1 MTENKI
7 KDSSWEEQI
16 KRHFMTGTIMGANAY
31 ISKISDSDSVMEA
44 VYKKVYEQNIEEHI
58 HLITNLL
65 ADERARIVEIVEG
78 KKKKRQI
85 PLNEKVMD
93 RVYDCDVAAYNQ
105 GIDDVLSLLKEELTK
120 KD

>member
-1 MTENKI
+1 MTDTKLKEKFIEILKFNML
-7 KDSSWEEQI
+7 EP
-16 KRHFMTGTIMGANAY
+16 TIDPEDGNFEDHLSIQLWKFFAN
-31 ISKISDSDSVMEA
+31 E
-44 VYKKVYEQNIEEHI
+44 
-58 HLITNLL
+58 L
-65 ADERARIVEIVEG
+65 AKARAEDRRRIVEIVEG

-105 GIDDVLSLLKEELTK
+105 GIDDVIALLRAKLTK

>member
-1 MTENKI
+1 MTDTQKI
-7 KDSSWEEQI
+7 LEEFDKEFMQPDNYPWMGTDVTGNEI
-16 KRHFMTGTIMGANAY
+16 KKFLIT
-31 ISKISDSDSVMEA
+31 KIQEA
-44 VYKKVYEQNIEEHI
+44 VAEER
-58 HLITNLL
+58 
-65 ADERARIVEIVEG
+65 ERIVEIVEG